1 MQVAVLRLVLCD
13 DASPLAGRE
22 FEVELPS
29 PRNGQAEFVVLRARF
44 EAALRQ
50 EWRVRDRCK
59 ARRPPRPGAPVPD
72 RVTAAS
78 A

>member
-1 MQVAVLRLVLCD
+1 VAALRLVLCD
-13 DASPLAGRE
+13 AASPLAGRE

-50 EWRVRDRCK
+50 EWRVGDRCK
-59 ARRPPRPGAPVPD
+59 ARRPRTPSRPG
-72 RVTAAS
+72 RTS
-78 A
+78 G